1 MSIEQAI
8 ISRSQHHVVASK
20 ARSLIAEEV
29 RKGCLLDISQSPVSL
44 EPHFESISNIKE
56 SQYPHYKTNWIAE
69 TPASVGDLMRYQVWI
84 SPHQKFDWNHS
95 ELFLKQLQAASFR
108 VGFEVSGNN
117 EAITISFLC
126 NRIDQPILKAAFEG
140 EFDSC
145 ELTMMENAPLCM
157 LPEKSWIGIQFRDY
171 YPPPPYS
178 HLLTR
183 PPELQSS
190 PLKSLLAAMA
200 SVKPPVFGIYQV
212 LFQPVPPEHNW
223 HNNVQKLLDIEY
235 TIKLLQDGLHN
246 SPRYNQQTPSGDLK
260 QMAWEVENKAHND
273 KPFYCMALR
282 VAVVGSDDKDK
293 TISSSLSTFTS
304 LFQHGGR
311 PLDYLTVQEYLKV
324 LSTDQIRDMF
334 IQGLTYRPGFLVN
347 SFELSGP
354 VHIPPLSISEHRP
367 IPIEE
372 LETLPVRNP
381 ELLTGTWIGNCVN
394 AGNIEPVCIPSQL
407 RSKHSRPIGR
417 TGVGKSTLLEHMVIS
432 DIKKGDGV
440 AVLDPHG
447 DFIERLL
454 QLIPEKHVEQVIYFN
469 PGDSDWVPLWNP
481 IKQMVPGQDIGR
493 TADDIVQAIKSFV
506 SSTGWGD
513 RLEHLLRNIIFSLI
527 HLPDST
533 FLDISNLLRN
543 KSNESKVLR
552 RKILEVLENETA
564 RQFWLHDYE
573 RYRKDDL
580 GPPRNKLSKLL
591 VTGTVSLMLSQ
602 PENRLNFRKIMDEGM
617 IFLANLSTVSTMLRS
632 VLGSFILSN
641 LHIAALS
648 RSSIPIDERKQ
659 FHIHVDE
666 AHRFMTDTIEDLIA
680 ETRKY
685 KVSLNLA
692 HQYMSQFGKRKSD
705 ALSSVGSCIIFNV
718 DKTDAGYLTKD
729 LRGLVKVDDLISL
742 EVGEAIARIGTDVVR
757 IKTRSPLM
765 APTDNFRSRIIDES
779 RKKYYK
785 PATEIKKLINRRNAR
800 WCSSFSPLIDTSA
813 NNLEES
819 PEEFAYDEF

>member
-1 MSIEQAI
+1 MSIETAI

-20 ARSLIAEEV
+20 VQSLIAEEV
-29 RKGCLLDISQSPVSL
+29 GKGCLSDISQSPVSL
-44 EPHFESISNIKE
+44 EPHFVPISNIKE
-56 SQYPHYKTNWIAE
+56 IQYPHHKTNWIAE
-69 TPASVGDLMRYQVWI
+69 TPAPVADLMRYRVWI
-84 SPHQKFDWNHS
+84 SPHQEFNWNHS
-95 ELFLKQLQAASFR
+95 ELFLKQLQAASYR
-108 VGFEVSGNN
+108 VGFEVYGNN

-126 NRIDQPILKAAFEG
+126 HRIDQPILKAAFDG

-145 ELTMMENAPLCM
+145 ELTVMEKVPLSI
-157 LPEKSWIGIQFRDY
+157 LPEKNWTNIHFRDY

-190 PLKSLLAAMA
+190 PLKSLFVAMA
-200 SVKPPVFGIYQV
+200 SIEPPIFGIYQV

-223 HNNVQKLLDIEY
+223 HNNVQTLLDIEY
-235 TIKLLQDGLHN
+235 TMKLFQDGLHN

-260 QMAWEVENKAHND
+260 QMASEVENKAHND

-282 VAVVGSDDKDK
+282 VAVIGSDDRDN
-293 TISSSLSTFTS
+293 ILSSLSTFTS

-311 PLDYLTVQEYLKV
+311 PLNYLTDHEYLKNF
-324 LSTDQIRDMF
+324 SADQIRDMF
-334 IQGLTYRPGFLVN
+334 MQGLTYRPGFLVN

-354 VHIPPLSISEHRP
+354 VHTPPLSVSEHRP
-367 IPIEE
+367 IPIEG
-372 LETLPVRNP
+372 LETLPGRNS

-394 AGNIEPVCIPSQL
+394 AGNIEPVCIPDLL
-407 RSKHSRPIGR
+407 RTKHSHPIGR
-417 TGVGKSTLLEHMVIS
+417 TGTGKSTLLEHMVIS

-447 DFIERLL
+447 DFVERLL
-454 QLIPEKHVEQVIYFN
+454 RLIPEEHVERVIHFD

-493 TADDIVQAIKSFV
+493 TANDIVQAIQSFV
-506 SSTGWGD
+506 SSSGWGD

-533 FLDISNLLRN
+533 FLDLSNLLRN
-543 KSNESKVLR
+543 KSNESKVLC

-573 RYRKDDL
+573 NYRKEDF
-580 GPPRNKLSKLL
+580 GPPKNKLSKLL
-591 VTGTVSLMLSQ
+591 VTGSVSLMLSQ
-602 PENRLNFRKIMDEGM
+602 PETRLNFRKIMDEGM
-617 IFLANLSTVSTMLRS
+617 IFLANLSTVDTMLRS
-632 VLGSFILSN
+632 VLGNFILSN

-648 RSSIPIDERKQ
+648 RSSTPIDERKQ

-718 DKTDAGYLTKD
+718 DKTDAGYLAKD
-729 LRGLVKVDDLISL
+729 LRGMVKADDLISL

-757 IKTRSPLM
+757 IKTRSPLI
-765 APTDNFRSRIIDES
+765 APADNFRSRIIDES

-785 PATEIKKLINRRNAR
+785 PANEIKKWIGRRNER
-800 WCSSFSPLIDTSA
+800 WSSSFSPLVTPPA
-813 NNLEES
+813 NSSKGNI
-819 PEEFAYDEF
+819 EEFTYDEF